1 MKKILKIISG
11 LIIITSTSLS
21 AIGCYKNNNIYD
33 LKVLQS
39 IIWQESA
46 ERKISLLNTFRA
58 AIKQYDDVIEAN
70 KTFIIRCYLRNR
82 K

>member
-33 LKVLQS
+33 LKVL
-39 IIWQESA
+39 
-46 ERKISLLNTFRA
+46 
-58 AIKQYDDVIEAN
+58 
-70 KTFIIRCYLRNR
+70 
-82 K
+82 